1 MLINVLQGFEF
12 VNPCEHALWILM
24 GFYLVWSGVRQCLKL
39 QQADVYDRIVHKYVR
54 YTHKHALNFYVC
66 MCKCVSVHSL
76 RHTSMRMETSVS
88 DICHK
93 SQILRDDPSCRRK
106 PSLVEPCGLSFV
118 VIALVRPHRKVQNS
132 WQFCGHAT
140 CWTTHATSQ
149 VSDGF
154 GVRTLLKV
162 SHVLYR
168 AVMTHKRS
176 LTFYKF

>member
-76 RHTSMRMETSVS
+76 RHTSMRMETSVR
-88 DICHK
+88 DICQRH
-93 SQILRDDPSCRRK
+93 
-106 PSLVEPCGLSFV
+106 LS
-118 VIALVRPHRKVQNS
+118 
-132 WQFCGHAT
+132 
-140 CWTTHATSQ
+140 
-149 VSDGF
+149 
-154 GVRTLLKV
+154 
-162 SHVLYR
+162 
-168 AVMTHKRS
+168 
-176 LTFYKF
+176 